1 LTPNLTAWPV
11 RQAGDACRP
20 HASVPSSEFDLLEV
34 SPMYSRWFSEPGQ
47 LSRRALVP
55 VLSLLALAAGLG
67 AMSATVAAQS
77 RFVFANESDY
87 DTVDPHAS
95 FDVGRVAV
103 RLNLYDGLMRWQS
116 NPAKLEPWVAE
127 SHSISADGMTY
138 TFKMRKGVKFH
149 DGTEVKASDVVY
161 SLERILA
168 LGKGASSLFK
178 SMVEPGKAKAIDDY
192 TVTFQ
197 LTKPSAIF
205 LSIVPEIHIVNAA
218 LVKKNEV
225 NGDWGV
231 AWLSK
236 NSAGSGAYK
245 LKQFDPAIGFV
256 ADRFPDHFKGWGAKY
271 LDEIEFRA
279 VKDTNTRVL
288 GLMKGDFNGIGG
300 YLQTDQLKRIE
311 ASGNAKVLEAESMR
325 VMMMQFNTTRAP
337 LNDVDVRRA
346 LNYLFDYDGFNK
358 NILGGLVERN
368 PTPLPNTIWGNPKDV
383 QGYAFDLDKAKAEL
397 AKAGSK
403 IDRPLEIHFL
413 TGFAQSEQ
421 AAQLFQNGL
430 QKAGIQSKVIGTP
443 WPTIV
448 ERFSKPETTP
458 DISVYWISTYYAD
471 PHNWIGEMF
480 HSSGAGTFKNAHHYK
495 NPKVDALLDKAV
507 QTTEQAER
515 AKFYE
520 EATRLVVADA
530 PGLWI
535 YNTKWYGPY
544 SKKLQGIVF
553 CPIGNAQE
561 MRTAYYE

>member
-1 LTPNLTAWPV
+1 ML
-11 RQAGDACRP
+11 
-20 HASVPSSEFDLLEV
+20 
-34 SPMYSRWFSEPGQ
+34 SRWFSGPGQ
-47 LSRRALVP
+47 LSRRALLP
-55 VLSLLALAAGLG
+55 VFSLLALAAGLG
-67 AMSATVAAQS
+67 LAPTATSAQS

-103 RLNLYDGLMRWQS
+103 RLNLYDGLMRWQD
-116 NPAKLEPWVAE
+116 NPAKLEPWITE
-127 SHSISADGMTY
+127 SHSISSDGKSY
-138 TFKMRKGVKFH
+138 TFKMRRGVKFH
-149 DGTEVKASDVVY
+149 DGSEVKAADVVY

-168 LGKGASSLFK
+168 QGKGAAALFK
-178 SMVEPGKAKAIDDY
+178 SMIEPGKAKAIDDY
-192 TVTFQ
+192 TVAFE

-225 NGDWGV
+225 NGDWGA

-236 NSAGSGAYK
+236 NDAGSGAYK
-245 LKQFDPAIGFV
+245 LKQFDPAVGFV
-256 ADRFPDHFKGWGAKY
+256 AERFPAHFKGWGPKY

-311 ASGNAKVLEAESMR
+311 ASGNAKVLDAESMR

-346 LNYLFDYDGFNK
+346 LNYVFDYDGFNK

-383 QGYAFDLDKAKAEL
+383 QGYSFDLEKAKAEL

-403 IDRPLEIHFL
+403 VDRPLEIHFL

-430 QKAGIQSKVIGTP
+430 QKIGVQSKVIGTP

-495 NPKVDALLDKAV
+495 NPKVDELLDKAV
-507 QTTEQAER
+507 QTTDQAAR
-515 AKFYE
+515 AKLYE

>member
-11 RQAGDACRP
+11 RQAVDACRP

-192 TVTFQ
+192 TVAFQ